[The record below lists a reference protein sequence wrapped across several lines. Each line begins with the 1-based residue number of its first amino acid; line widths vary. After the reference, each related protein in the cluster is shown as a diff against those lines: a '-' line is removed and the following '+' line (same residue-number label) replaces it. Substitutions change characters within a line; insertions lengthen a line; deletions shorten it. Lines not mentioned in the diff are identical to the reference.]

1 MEDTWYL
8 EGIIRTPGSDK
19 DRARLASTASHAML
33 VGLVSLL
40 IFPSLIVI
48 PLREAQLTLPDVPV
62 GLSC

>member
-40 IFPSLIVI
+40 IFAS
-48 PLREAQLTLPDVPV
+48 LREA
-62 GLSC
+62 

>member
-1 MEDTWYL
+1 MEAINSSPPSHRDRVGLTS
-8 EGIIRTPGSDK
+8 TPSCI
-19 DRARLASTASHAML
+19 ML